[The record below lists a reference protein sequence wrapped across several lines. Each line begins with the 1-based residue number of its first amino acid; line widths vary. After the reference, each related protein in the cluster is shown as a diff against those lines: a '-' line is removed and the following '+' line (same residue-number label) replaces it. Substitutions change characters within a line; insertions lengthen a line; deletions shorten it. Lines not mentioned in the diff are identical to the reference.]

1 MILKILKDMEQRIHE
16 SEDIKEQISTGILK
30 WVTPLLIVTVSF
42 LLNRQITQ
50 IDQSVQQLNSKI
62 QRIEDNQQIYIN
74 MSVEMKA
81 EIRELQRRVDKLE
94 R

>member
-1 MILKILKDMEQRIHE
+1 MVLQILHDMEKRIQE

-62 QRIEDNQQIYIN
+62 QRMEDNQQIYIN

-81 EIRELQRRVDKLE
+81 EIRELQRRIDKLE
-94 R
+94 K